1 MTLLILGLVLWY
13 VSHLE
18 KRLAPGI
25 RASLGEGTAKI
36 VVAVLSL
43 LSVVLMI
50 VGYRAADF
58 VPVYTPLP
66 GMGHL
71 NNTLMLIAVFLY
83 GVGHSKGI
91 VKSKIRHPMLTGTLI
106 WAIAHLLVNGD
117 MASIVLFGGIGIWSV
132 LSMLL
137 INAQGPWNRPATGT
151 LRSDLIGAAIAL
163 VVYAVIAGI
172 HIWLGHNPF
181 LGTYG

>member
-18 KRLAPGI
+18 KRLVPGL
-25 RASLGEGTAKI
+25 RASLGDNTAKI
-36 VVAVLSL
+36 AVTVLSL

-58 VPVYTPLP
+58 SPVYAPLP

-71 NNTLMLIAVFLY
+71 NNTLMLIAIFLF
-83 GVGHSKGI
+83 GVPHTKGI
-91 VKSKIRHPMLTGTLI
+91 VKSTIRHPMLTGTLI

-117 MASIVLFGGIGIWSV
+117 LASILLFGGIGVWSV

-137 INAQGPWNRPATGT
+137 INAQGPWNRPARGAI
-151 LRSDLIGAAIAL
+151 RSDLIGVAITL
-163 VVYAVIAGI
+163 VLYGIVAGI

-181 LGTYG
+181 VGTYG